1 MRKRIIL
8 TSSFFL
14 TLLIMNSC
22 SNKVLYAHSFQ
33 DSTLQVE
40 ERVDNLVFLM
50 TIEEKISQMV
60 NNSPAIPRLGIPAY
74 NWWNE
79 TLHGVAR
86 TPYHVT
92 SYPQAIGMA
101 AGWNPSAMQTMADYC
116 ATEGRA
122 IYNDS
127 QKKGNTGIY
136 LGLTYWSPNINI
148 FRDPRWGRGQETYG
162 EDPFLTGSLGKAFV
176 RGIEGDHPKYLKA
189 SACAKHYAVHS
200 GPEWNRSTF
209 NAVISNFDLWN
220 TYLPAFKDLVVEA
233 KVSGVMC
240 AYNAIDSQPCCGNDK
255 LMISILRE
263 KWNFKGYVTSD
274 CGGINH
280 LWKTHKT
287 QPNKQS
293 AAANAVLH
301 GTDCECS
308 ADPAYNALS
317 LALKEGL
324 LSEKEINASV
334 KRLFTIRF
342 RLGMFDP
349 LSKVPFSNIDLS
361 ALEAKEHKA
370 HALKMAQ
377 ESMVLLKN
385 ESNTLPINKNIKKIA
400 IVGPN
405 AADES
410 VLLSN
415 YYGFP
420 SELVS
425 VLEGV
430 KSKFKGEI
438 IYEQGVNIADNEVFK
453 SQYKPSQFNYKG
465 QQGFN
470 GEYFKNT
477 KWEGVPAVVKLDKK
491 IDFQWGDGELVS
503 EGVIANSISMRWTSE
518 YIPDSSG
525 EVSFALQGDDRCKL
539 FINGEKKIETDL
551 KTGYYTF
558 NAIKGQKYKVVI
570 EHLQYTDNAE
580 IKFDAGKIE
589 KLSPEQIAERVKDA
603 DVIVFVGGISAKLEG
618 EAMPVSV
625 EGFKGGDRTNI
636 ELPAVQTAVL
646 KALNA
651 TGKPVVFINMS
662 GGSMGF
668 EWEAENIPAI
678 IQAWYPGQEGGE
690 AIADVLFG
698 DYNPAGRLPVTFYK
712 NVSQLPD
719 FEDYNMKNRTYRYF
733 KGEPLYAFGYGLSYT
748 SFEYK
753 ELKISYAS
761 NMDDIIIE
769 AKVTNT
775 GDRNGDEVV
784 QLYVTNKN
792 NDSNN
797 SIRDLKGFERIAL
810 KAGESKKVVFKI
822 NRDNVSAVDDN
833 GDSKPLNG
841 IYEFSIGGSQPTE
854 KSRSANKTV
863 MLQKAFN

>member
-1 MRKRIIL
+1 
-8 TSSFFL
+8 
-14 TLLIMNSC
+14 
-22 SNKVLYAHSFQ
+22 
-33 DSTLQVE
+33 
-40 ERVDNLVFLM
+40 
-50 TIEEKISQMV
+50 
-60 NNSPAIPRLGIPAY
+60 
-74 NWWNE
+74 
-79 TLHGVAR
+79 
-86 TPYHVT
+86 
-92 SYPQAIGMA
+92 
-101 AGWNPSAMQTMADYC
+101 
-116 ATEGRA
+116 
-122 IYNDS
+122 
-127 QKKGNTGIY
+127 
-136 LGLTYWSPNINI
+136 
-148 FRDPRWGRGQETYG
+148 
-162 EDPFLTGSLGKAFV
+162 V

-240 AYNAIDSQPCCGNDK
+240 AYNAMDGQPCCGNDK

-349 LSKVPFSNIDLS
+349 LSKVPFSDINLS
-361 ALEAKEHKA
+361 SLESAEHKA

-385 ESNTLPINKNIKKIA
+385 ENNTLPLNQNIRKIA
-400 IVGPN
+400 IIGPN
-405 AADES
+405 AHDES

-415 YYGFP
+415 YYGYP
-420 SELVS
+420 SELTT
-425 VLEGV
+425 VLEGIQ
-430 KSKFKGEI
+430 SKFKGEI
-438 IYEQGVNIADNEVFK
+438 IYEQGVNISDNEVFK
-453 SQYKPSQFNYKG
+453 SQYNQSQFTYNGKL
-465 QQGFN
+465 GFN
-470 GEYFKNT
+470 GKYFKNT
-477 KWEGVPAVVKLDKK
+477 KWEGVPTIVKIDKK
-491 IDFQWGDGELVS
+491 IDFQWGDGENVA
-503 EGVIANSISMRWTSE
+503 EGIIANSISMRWTSQ
-518 YIPDSSG
+518 YIPESTA
-525 EVSFALQGDDRCKL
+525 EITFALKGDDRCKL
-539 FINGEKKIETDL
+539 YVNGKKKIETDL

-558 NAIKGQKYKVVI
+558 QAVKGQKYEIVI
-570 EHLQYTDNAE
+570 EHVQFSDNAE
-580 IKFDAGKIE
+580 IKFDAGVIE
-589 KLSPEQIAERVKDA
+589 KLSPNQIAERVKDA

-636 ELPAVQTAVL
+636 ELPAAQTAVL

-662 GGSMGF
+662 GGAMGF
-668 EWEAENIPAI
+668 EWESANIPAI
-678 IQAWYPGQEGGE
+678 IQAWYPGQEGGK
-690 AIADVLFG
+690 AVADVLFG

-712 NVSQLPD
+712 NVNQLPD
-719 FEDYNMKNRTYRYF
+719 FEDYSMKNRTYRYF
-733 KGEPLYAFGYGLSYT
+733 KGEPLYAFGFGLSYT

-753 ELKISYAS
+753 ELKISNAS
-761 NMDDIIIE
+761 NSDEIIIE

-775 GDRNGDEVV
+775 GDRSGDEVV

-792 NDSNN
+792 NDNNN

-822 NRDNVSAVDDN
+822 NKDDVSAVDDN
-833 GDSKPLNG
+833 GESKPLNG
-841 IYEFSIGGSQPTE
+841 IYEFSIGGGQPTE
-854 KSRSANKTV
+854 KLRSANQTV
-863 MLQKAFN
+863 MLQKVFN

>member
-1 MRKRIIL
+1 
-8 TSSFFL
+8 
-14 TLLIMNSC
+14 MNSC
-22 SNKVLYAHSFQ
+22 SKKVLYAYSFQ
-33 DSTLQVE
+33 DSTLQLE
-40 ERVDNLVFLM
+40 ERVDNLVSLM
-50 TIEEKISQMV
+50 TIDEKISQMV
-60 NNSPAIPRLGIPAY
+60 NNSPAISRLGIPAY

-220 TYLPAFKDLVVEA
+220 TYLPAFKNLVVDA

-240 AYNAIDSQPCCGNDK
+240 AYNAIDGQPCCGNDK
-255 LMISILRE
+255 LMISILKE

-349 LSKVPFSNIDLS
+349 LSKVPFSDINLS
-361 ALEAKEHKA
+361 SLESGEHKA

-377 ESMVLLKN
+377 ESIVLLKN
-385 ESNTLPINKNIKKIA
+385 ENNTLPFNRNVKKIA

-405 AADES
+405 AHDES

-415 YYGFP
+415 YYGYP
-420 SELVS
+420 SELTT
-425 VLEGV
+425 VLEGIQ
-430 KSKFKGEI
+430 SKFKGEI
-438 IYEQGVNIADNEVFK
+438 IYEQGVNISDNEVFK
-453 SQYKPSQFNYKG
+453 SEYNPSQFKYNG
-465 QQGFN
+465 NLGFN

-491 IDFQWGDGELVS
+491 IDFQYGDGELVA
-503 EGVIANSISMRWTSE
+503 EGVFANSISMRWTSE
-518 YIPDSSG
+518 YIPDNSG

-570 EHLQYTDNAE
+570 EHLQYTDYAE

-589 KLSPEQIAERVKDA
+589 KLSPEQIAERVQDA

-618 EAMPVSV
+618 EDMPVSV

-662 GGSMGF
+662 GGAMGF
-668 EWEAENIPAI
+668 EYEAANIPAI
-678 IQAWYPGQEGGE
+678 IQAWYPGQEGGK
-690 AIADVLFG
+690 AVADVLFG

-719 FEDYNMKNRTYRYF
+719 FENYSMQNRTYRYF
-733 KGEPLYAFGYGLSYT
+733 KGEPLYAFGFGLSYT

-753 ELKISYAS
+753 QLKISDQS
-761 NMDDIIIE
+761 TNNKEIVIE
-769 AKVTNT
+769 AQVTNI

-784 QLYVTNKN
+784 QLYVTHKSDN
-792 NDSNN
+792 NNN
-797 SIRDLKGFERIAL
+797 SIRDLKGFERIKL

-822 NRDNVSAVDDN
+822 KTEDVSFLDDN
-833 GDSKPLNG
+833 GNSKPLNG
-841 IYEFSIGGSQPTE
+841 IYEFSIGGGQPIE
-854 KSRSANKTV
+854 KPILQNKNV
-863 MLQKAFN
+863 VAQKEFN